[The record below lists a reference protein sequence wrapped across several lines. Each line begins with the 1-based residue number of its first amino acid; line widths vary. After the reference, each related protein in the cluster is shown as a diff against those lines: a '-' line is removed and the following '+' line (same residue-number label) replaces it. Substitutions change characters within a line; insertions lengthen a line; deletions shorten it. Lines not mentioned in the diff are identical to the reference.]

1 MNFLLKLVLLL
12 VLLIFVP
19 GILMVFVPVG
29 WLLAPL
35 IVLIGVGYI
44 AFKIIRM

>member
-1 MNFLLKLVLLL
+1 MNFLLKIFLIF

-29 WLLAPL
+29 WLFTPL
-35 IVLIGVGYI
+35 VVLIGVGYI
-44 AFKIIRM
+44 AFKIIKT

>member
-1 MNFLLKLVLLL
+1 MNFLSKLFLLL

-29 WLLAPL
+29 WLLAPMF
-35 IVLIGVGYI
+35 VLIGVGYI